1 MLAAAAA
8 ILLGFLLALHLAT
21 CTAVAI
27 RWRRA
32 RRAIAPPREK
42 PPVTIV
48 RAVSG
53 LEHRLEECLAST
65 FALSAPDVEILFCA
79 ADPADPAVPL
89 VEALIAAHP
98 RARARLL
105 VGGERRTRNPKL
117 DNIEKGWRAAAHDVV
132 ILADGNILLAP
143 DYVERLLAG
152 LAEGTGLVSACAIG
166 TDPRSAAGDLECAIL
181 NTHQARYLHA
191 ADMLGLGF
199 AQGKTLMLRRSDID
213 RAGGF
218 SVLASEIAEDSAA
231 TKAISR
237 LGSRVRIL
245 PVETPHPGGARP
257 LGAVWSRQVRWARLR
272 RAAFLVPYALEILSG
287 ALVPLLLA
295 AALLPAAWVLAL
307 AIVWVAAEIW
317 LARAA
322 GWHWSW
328 RTPLAILAR
337 DVVVLPAVWIAG
349 LVGSRYVWRGSAVDV
364 SPRAPIRFE

>member
-1 MLAAAAA
+1 MLALAATL
-8 ILLGFLLALHLAT
+8 LLGTLLALHLAT
-21 CTAVAI
+21 CLAVAI

-32 RRAIAPPREK
+32 RRATARARDI

-53 LEHRLEECLAST
+53 LEHRLEACLAST
-65 FALSAPDVEILFCA
+65 FALSATDVEILFCA

-98 RARARLL
+98 GARARLL

-117 DNIEKGWRAAAHDVV
+117 DNIEKGWRAAANDVV
-132 ILADGNILLAP
+132 ILADGNILLPP
-143 DYVERLLAG
+143 DYVERLFAG
-152 LAEGTGLVSACAIG
+152 FADGTGLVSACAIG

-181 NTHQARYLHA
+181 NTHQARFLHA

-218 SVLASEIAEDSAA
+218 PVLAAEIAEDSAA

-237 LGSRVRIL
+237 LGLRVRIL
-245 PVETPHPGGARP
+245 PVETPHLVGARP
-257 LGAVWSRQVRWARLR
+257 LAAVWSRQVRWARLR
-272 RAAFLVPYALEILSG
+272 RAAFPAPYALEIFSG
-287 ALVPLLLA
+287 VLVPLLLA
-295 AALLPAAWVLAL
+295 AALLPPEWVAAL
-307 AIVWVAAEIW
+307 AILWVAAEIAF
-317 LARAA
+317 ARAA
-322 GWHWSW
+322 GWPVTW

-337 DVVVLPAVWIAG
+337 DLLVLPAVWIAG